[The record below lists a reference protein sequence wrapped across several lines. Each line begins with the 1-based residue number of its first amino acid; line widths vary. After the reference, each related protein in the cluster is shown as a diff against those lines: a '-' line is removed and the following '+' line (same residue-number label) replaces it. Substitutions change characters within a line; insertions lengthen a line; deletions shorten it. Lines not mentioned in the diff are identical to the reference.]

1 MGVFKS
7 SLCHLSTSPM
17 GSRCSK
23 PTREATPQEQ
33 SPPIILRGVEAPGS
47 SSRRSGTRPGLP
59 TPNIGGALSPE
70 RHTHDSDSVHST
82 PRRVQY
88 MDGGN
93 NVTPFDRRSGA
104 RTSIT
109 SSGRGPTPNHGQ
121 MSAGASRR
129 RLTASYPARQPLNPT
144 VRQVLPEHFKF
155 RILVLGK
162 NCSGKSSLIK
172 AVFKVGATCDVNKAE
187 PKDTRGNANINVE
200 FHPDDNRYLIVH
212 EYSGLGSQAGD
223 SRNLQIIRDFILHRT
238 DVNRSPSERL
248 HTVWI
253 CVSASDVI
261 AGRLGEGVEEIL
273 GMRTVPVILVITKFD
288 VGVRGDAQQ
297 HEHTRARA
305 FAMCE
310 DSCRRLFNKDLRDVP
325 AEIVSEKPGYA
336 DLIEKLVVTTDR
348 FIIGARSPLVGFG
361 VQGDKPRVSAVPLAW
376 SAALRVS
383 PDIVVQASIEVGRS
397 GYWRRLWSSVDF
409 ADHSLKSCVNTIH
422 ADLVE
427 TWNLNDKTRYLS
439 SDEFKAKMS
448 HLVKDLVG
456 SADTSIFSA
465 TTLVHDAYRG
475 SQENVR
481 CVMGYIVDLTVI
493 LDAIF
498 NTTPDDI
505 SPDYVQMVIDRHV
518 HSGHRN
524 RIHRDIRSFVTEAS
538 AVRFSVPH
546 KDLIL
551 EKIIDLIQEFCV
563 PTRSG

>member
-1 MGVFKS
+1 MS
-7 SLCHLSTSPM
+7 SFIQMITV
-17 GSRCSK
+17 
-23 PTREATPQEQ
+23 T
-33 SPPIILRGVEAPGS
+33 S
-47 SSRRSGTRPGLP
+47 SSM
-59 TPNIGGALSPE
+59 NIQAWDL
-70 RHTHDSDSVHST
+70 RL
-82 PRRVQY
+82 
-88 MDGGN
+88 
-93 NVTPFDRRSGA
+93 
-104 RTSIT
+104 
-109 SSGRGPTPNHGQ
+109 
-121 MSAGASRR
+121 AS
-129 RLTASYPARQPLNPT
+129 
-144 VRQVLPEHFKF
+144 
-155 RILVLGK
+155 
-162 NCSGKSSLIK
+162 
-172 AVFKVGATCDVNKAE
+172 
-187 PKDTRGNANINVE
+187 
-200 FHPDDNRYLIVH
+200 
-212 EYSGLGSQAGD
+212 
-223 SRNLQIIRDFILHRT
+223 RDFILHHT
-238 DVNRSPSERL
+238 DVSRSPSERL
-248 HTVWI
+248 HAVWI
-253 CVSASDVI
+253 CVSASDII

-273 GMRTVPVILVITKFD
+273 GMRAVPVILVITKFN
-288 VGVRGDAQQ
+288 VEVRGDAQQ
-297 HEHTRARA
+297 HEHARARA

-310 DSCRRLFNKDLRDVP
+310 DSCRRLFNRDLRDVP

-336 DLIEKLVVTTDR
+336 GLIEKLVVTTDR

-383 PDIVVQASIEVGRS
+383 SDIVVQASIEVGRS

-409 ADHSLKSCVNTIH
+409 ADHSLKSCVNIIH

-456 SADTSIFSA
+456 SADTSIPFPTKA
-465 TTLVHDAYRG
+465 AVEFADWVHDAYRG

-481 CVMGYIVDLTVI
+481 CVMGYIIDLTVI

-498 NTTPDDI
+498 NTTPGDI
-505 SPDYVQMVIDRHV
+505 SPEHVQLFIDRHV